1 MSTRC
6 FTSPVDRTRETRSTQ
21 PRKVT
26 VQEFSYGTTEA
37 RNISKV
43 GLEQCLDIT
52 AAMFHSS

>member
-1 MSTRC
+1 
-6 FTSPVDRTRETRSTQ
+6 
-21 PRKVT
+21 

-43 GLEQCLDIT
+43 GLEQCIDMT